1 LGSSSMFRFL
11 TKYILL
17 SSPNVN
23 WNPSQIYCRPF
34 HILRLTGTC
43 WKRLIPKSSSSPSA
57 CASPVNQALF
67 DGRIRIDDEIY
78 EDTMATFPELGEEP
92 YTKLIKIDEDW
103 MKSADGK
110 KRWRDLCERCV
121 ARLKPFGS
129 TCLTMTT
136 LQLQGQSQGLQLWLP
151 HQDRCGRRVWRA
163 KHHLR

>member
-1 LGSSSMFRFL
+1 MFRFL

-17 SSPNVN
+17 SSPHVN
-23 WNPSQIYCRPF
+23 WHPSQIYCRPF
-34 HILRLTGTC
+34 LFSDLLEPVGKGRSQRAQAHQVRVRLLLT
-43 WKRLIPKSSSSPSA
+43 KPP
-57 CASPVNQALF
+57 F
-67 DGRIRIDDEIY
+67 DRRNRIDDEIY